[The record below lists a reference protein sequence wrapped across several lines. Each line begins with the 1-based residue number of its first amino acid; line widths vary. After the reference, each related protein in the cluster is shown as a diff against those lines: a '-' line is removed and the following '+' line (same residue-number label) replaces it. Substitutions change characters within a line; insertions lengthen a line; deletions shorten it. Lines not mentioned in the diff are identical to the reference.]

1 MTQEEKKVI
10 EELSVSQGYLTSW
23 YISSVDANPPIWT
36 DGHIEELFKD
46 FYLIPKSEIEP
57 PAMLSE
63 EYLINLG
70 FEAEGYPDEREY
82 HLGVIKLIKLI
93 GNDFYI
99 ADLFGQEV
107 EFRYVYELQNLL
119 SLCKDILT

>member
-1 MTQEEKKVI
+1 MKHN
-10 EELSVSQGYLTSW
+10 LQGVPVDYKYLFDW
-23 YISSVDANPPIWT
+23 YIQSVDAHKPVWT
-36 DGHIEELFKD
+36 EEHLKELYKD
-46 FYLIPKSEIEP
+46 FYLIPKSEIDP
-57 PAMLSE
+57 PEMLSE

-70 FEAEGYPDEREY
+70 FEAEGYPDERY
-82 HLGVIKLIKLI
+82 YYLGVIKLIKLI

-119 SLCKDILT
+119 SLCKDII